1 MLRSRA
7 VKAPEDYVSR
17 LARAL
22 KKAPRALKDTDDD
35 KSNDDKPSKMTDDEA
50 NRPSG
55 TDDGGSLKVTVFPSK
70 APTLSPQLLVALPSE
85 GEPWYSS
92 DAFIISAV
100 LVGVFL
106 LVGGALKF
114 WWMTTTNK
122 SRDVDDAVTGLPSKG
137 GRFDA
142 EKGHLSHAAYEPYNA
157 ASESA
162 SLLGT
167 GAGMNSSSN
176 GSQSVLAPPALKK
189 AVAPFSIGAETPKF
203 STDDL
208 QATEEA
214 LLMRKFTVIMAAGV
228 VISLHTTKG
237 PKPVLLSLVGDEVRW
252 QAVKTAQKRYKLN
265 LRDVTYVTQGKT
277 TSNFGRAS
285 CADDRLC
292 FSLLTTKTTLDLEA
306 SSTLERDCLCKGF
319 KVAVEKSK
327 GVST

>member
-1 MLRSRA
+1 MLRSRR
-7 VKAPEDYVSR
+7 VKTADYVSR

-22 KKAPRALKDTDDD
+22 KDTTDD
-35 KSNDDKPSKMTDDEA
+35 NDDKPSKLTDDEA
-50 NRPSG
+50 NRPSS

-70 APTLSPQLLVALPSE
+70 APTLSPLLLVELPAQ

-100 LVGVFL
+100 LLGVFL
-106 LVGGALKF
+106 LVGGALRF
-114 WWMTTTNK
+114 WWMTSANK
-122 SRDVDDAVTGLPSKG
+122 GRDVDDAVTGLPSKQGG
-137 GRFDA
+137 GRFDS
-142 EKGHLSHAAYEPYNA
+142 EKGHHHMSHAAYEPYNA

-162 SLLGT
+162 SLLGAS
-167 GAGMNSSSN
+167 AGTNSSSQA
-176 GSQSVLAPPALKK
+176 GLAPPALKK
-189 AVAPFSIGAETPKF
+189 GVAPFSIGSEMPKF

-214 LLMRKFTVIMAAGV
+214 LLMRKFTVIMAGGV

-265 LRDVTYVTQGKT
+265 LRDVTFVTQGKT

-292 FSLLTTKTTLDLEA
+292 FSLLTNKTTLDLEA

-327 GVST
+327 GIST

>member
-1 MLRSRA
+1 MPVFIQLLT
-7 VKAPEDYVSR
+7 R
-17 LARAL
+17 L
-22 KKAPRALKDTDDD
+22 LKDGDDD
-35 KSNDDKPSKMTDDEA
+35 SIDKNDDGNKPKITDDES
-50 NRPSG
+50 NRPG
-55 TDDGGSLKVTVFPSK
+55 DDAGDVAAKSSLIPSK
-70 APTLSPQLLVALPSE
+70 APTLIPSLVMLPASLD
-85 GEPWYSS
+85 EPWYNS
-92 DAFIISAV
+92 DAFIVSAV
-100 LVGVFL
+100 LIGVFL
-106 LVGGALKF
+106 LVGAALKF
-114 WWMTTTNK
+114 WWITKVGKTQDLDAAVTSSK
-122 SRDVDDAVTGLPSKG
+122 SRYRESDRDSDRNDSG
-137 GRFDA
+137 G
-142 EKGHLSHAAYEPYNA
+142 AYEPYNTS

-162 SLLGT
+162 SLLRASSRDPQGGSGGHQT
-167 GAGMNSSSN
+167 NNGSSGLPSLGGGAGS
-176 GSQSVLAPPALKK
+176 KK

-208 QATEEA
+208 QAAEEA
-214 LLMRKFTVIMAAGV
+214 GLMKKFTVIMAAGV

-292 FSLLTTKTTLDLEA
+292 FSLLTNKTTLDLEA

-327 GVST
+327 GIST